1 MRKILVLSYFFPPCP
16 LTASNRVQ
24 GIVAN
29 FHKFGFYP
37 IVVTRHWN
45 QQNDTPNA
53 FLQTTSNPIEHKIE
67 DGYEVYYL
75 PYKSSLR
82 DQCIIKSKKNKWL
95 GMVSKILTFVQLIT
109 EPISN
114 HFVPFSNLYYF
125 SKDFL
130 QKNKEV
136 KHVFIS
142 ANPFVQ
148 FKFGYLLAKKLSIHW
163 IADYR
168 DSWTTNKMATEVRP
182 FNRYLYKYYRY
193 FEKKWV
199 DSASFFTSVSD
210 SYVKQIEGILDV
222 KGHTIY
228 NGFTSI
234 QNSTEFSQT
243 KEFNILYSGTLYYN
257 QPIEAFILSLKK
269 QEFEFSNTKV
279 ILHFAGLGDDPAQK
293 KRVLDAA
300 KGFESN
306 LLIYEW
312 LTRETYLQIQSNAD
326 LLLMLPYVGF
336 QGIPSSKLFEYIST
350 SKNIL
355 LFGSDND
362 VIERILLAS
371 KLGFVAKNE
380 MELFQYIECLIDAKS
395 NDKSFLQKDTLSIQ
409 DFSINFQTKILAE
422 LIQKHA

>member
-1 MRKILVLSYFFPPCP
+1 MRKILVLSYFFPPCT

-24 GIVAN
+24 GIVSN
-29 FHKFGFYP
+29 LHKFGFYP

-45 QQNDTPNA
+45 QKNDTPNA
-53 FLQTTSNPIEHKIE
+53 FLETTSNTIEHKIQ

-82 DQCIIKSKKNKWL
+82 DHCVIKSTQNKWFAIL
-95 GMVSKILTFVQLIT
+95 SKVLTFVQLIT
-109 EPISN
+109 EPFSN

-125 SKDFL
+125 SKDYL
-130 QKNKEV
+130 LKNKEV

-168 DSWTTNKMATEVRP
+168 DSWTTNKMAMEVRP
-182 FNRYLYKYYRY
+182 FNRYLYKYYCY

-199 DSASFFTSVSD
+199 NSASFFTSVSD
-210 SYVKQIEGILDV
+210 SYVKQIESILEIN
-222 KGHTIY
+222 GHTIY

-257 QPIEAFILSLKK
+257 QPIEEFILCLKK
-269 QEFEFSNTKV
+269 QKFEVSNTKV
-279 ILHFAGLGDDPAQK
+279 ILHFAGLGNDPLQK

-300 KGFESN
+300 KGFETN
-306 LLIYEW
+306 LVIYEW
-312 LTRETYLQIQSNAD
+312 LNRDAYLQLQTNSD

-362 VIERILLAS
+362 VIERILVAS
-371 KLGFVAKNE
+371 KLGFVATNE
-380 MELFQYIECLIDAKS
+380 TELFQYLERLILAKS
-395 NDKSFLQKDTLSIQ
+395 SNNSFLNRDSLNVQ

>member
-16 LTASNRVQ
+16 LTASNRVE

-29 FHKFGFYP
+29 LHKFGFYP

-45 QQNDTPNA
+45 QKNDTPNA
-53 FLQTTSNPIEHKIE
+53 FLETTSNTIEHKIQ

-82 DQCIIKSKKNKWL
+82 DQCVIKSPQNKWFAIL
-95 GMVSKILTFVQLIT
+95 SKVLTFVQLIT
-109 EPISN
+109 EPFSN
-114 HFVPFSNLYYF
+114 RFVPFSNLYYF

-130 QKNKEV
+130 LKNKEV

-148 FKFGYLLAKKLSIHW
+148 FKFGYLLAKELSIHW
-163 IADYR
+163 VADYR
-168 DSWTTNKMATEVRP
+168 DSWTTNKMAMEVRP
-182 FNRYLYKYYRY
+182 FNTYLYKYYRY

-199 DSASFFTSVSD
+199 NSASFFTSVSD
-210 SYVKQIEGILDV
+210 SYVNQIESILDV

-234 QNSTEFSQT
+234 QNNSEFSQS
-243 KEFNILYSGTLYYN
+243 KEFNILYAGTLYYN
-257 QPIEAFILSLKK
+257 QPIEEFILYLKK
-269 QEFEFSNTKV
+269 QEFEVLNTKV
-279 ILHFAGLGDDPAQK
+279 ILHFAGLGSDPAQK
-293 KRVLDAA
+293 KRVLDVA
-300 KGFESN
+300 KEFEAN
-306 LLIYEW
+306 LVIYEW
-312 LTRETYLQIQSNAD
+312 LTRETYLQIQNNAD

-350 SKNIL
+350 CKNIL

-362 VIERILLAS
+362 VIERILVAS
-371 KLGFVAKNE
+371 KLGFVATNE
-380 MELFQYIECLIDAKS
+380 TELFQYLERLILAKS
-395 NDKSFLQKDTLSIQ
+395 NNNSFLQRDILTVQ
-409 DFSINFQTKILAE
+409 DFSINFQTKILAK

>member
-1 MRKILVLSYFFPPCP
+1 MRKILVFSYFFPPCP

-24 GIVAN
+24 GIVSN
-29 FHKFGFYP
+29 LHKFGFYP

-45 QQNDTPNA
+45 QQNETQNA
-53 FLQTTSNPIEHKIE
+53 FLKTTSNTIEHKIQ

-82 DQCIIKSKKNKWL
+82 DQCIIKSQKIKWFAI
-95 GMVSKILTFVQLIT
+95 VSKLLTFIQLIT
-109 EPISN
+109 EPFTN

-125 SKDFL
+125 SKDYL
-130 QKNKEV
+130 IKNKEV

-148 FKFGYLLAKKLSIHW
+148 FKFGYQLAKKLSIHW

-168 DSWTTNKMATEVRP
+168 DSWTTNKMAMEVMS
-182 FNRYLYKYYRY
+182 FNTYLYKYYRY

-199 DSASFFTSVSD
+199 NSASFFTSVSD

-234 QNSTEFSQT
+234 QNCTEFSNT

-257 QPIEAFILSLKK
+257 QPIEGFILSLKK
-269 QEFEFSNTKV
+269 QKFEVLNTKV
-279 ILHFAGLGDDPAQK
+279 VLHFAGLGNDPIQK
-293 KRVLDAA
+293 RRVLKAA
-300 KGFESN
+300 KGFETN
-306 LLIYEW
+306 LIIYDW
-312 LTRETYLQIQSNAD
+312 LNRDAYIQIQNNAD
-326 LLLMLPYVGF
+326 LLLMLPYAGF

-362 VIERILLAS
+362 VIERILVAS
-371 KLGFVAKNE
+371 KLGFVATNE
-380 MELFQYIECLIDAKS
+380 TELFQYLERLILAKLS
-395 NDKSFLQKDTLSIQ
+395 NNSFLKRNILSVQ